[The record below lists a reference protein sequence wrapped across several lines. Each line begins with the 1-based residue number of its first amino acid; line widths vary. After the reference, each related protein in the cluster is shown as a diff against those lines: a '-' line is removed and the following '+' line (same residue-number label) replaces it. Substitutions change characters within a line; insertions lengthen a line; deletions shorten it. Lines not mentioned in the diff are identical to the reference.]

1 MDFRFETKVSMEVME
16 KRVDATN
23 QNRVNRILSGMEFF
37 AESQIAILN
46 GNQFS
51 IRFHRTTEPHV
62 KDYDS
67 SKQCKNP
74 SSSSSLRFT
83 EIDFYFI
90 QRTIHIESKS
100 IPFIDWTV
108 G

>member
-51 IRFHRTTEPHV
+51 IRFHRTTVHM
-62 KDYDS
+62 
-67 SKQCKNP
+67 
-74 SSSSSLRFT
+74 
-83 EIDFYFI
+83 
-90 QRTIHIESKS
+90 
-100 IPFIDWTV
+100 
-108 G
+108 